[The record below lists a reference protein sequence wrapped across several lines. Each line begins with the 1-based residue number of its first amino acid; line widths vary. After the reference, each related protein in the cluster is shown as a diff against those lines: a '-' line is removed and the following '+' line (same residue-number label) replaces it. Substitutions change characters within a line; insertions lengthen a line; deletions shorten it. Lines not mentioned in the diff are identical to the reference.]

1 MKLYERLG
9 FLRSKKL
16 HRYYLSGNS
25 AYRLIL
31 YLKPP
36 NSRGGTGRGGDC
48 ECGHDHGE
56 GEREVGSGG
65 EHEVGPHH
73 GHGYPKGSEAG
84 EFDDELYL

>member
-31 YLKPP
+31 YLKHPKG
-36 NSRGGTGRGGDC
+36 NHGDNGGCHCGHERGEGGDD
-48 ECGHDHGE
+48 EHGREHQHHCGHRG
-56 GEREVGSGG
+56 
-65 EHEVGPHH
+65 HH
-73 GHGYPKGSEAG
+73 GSSEG
-84 EFDDELYL
+84 EFDDELYI